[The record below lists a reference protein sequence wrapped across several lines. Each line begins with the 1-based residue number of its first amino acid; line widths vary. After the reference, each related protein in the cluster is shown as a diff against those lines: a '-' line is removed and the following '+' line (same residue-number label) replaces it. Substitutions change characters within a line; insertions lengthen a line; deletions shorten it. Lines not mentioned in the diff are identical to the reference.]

1 MNILEIEL
9 ILLDNGLEKR
19 NNGKG
24 RVKDGHLISGLFVD
38 GTIIHCNREDRY
50 NQEWERKFEVP
61 FEHTV
66 VLLGYPSGMT
76 VTWINEA
83 RIPGEV

>member
-1 MNILEIEL
+1 M
-9 ILLDNGLEKR
+9 
-19 NNGKG
+19 
-24 RVKDGHLISGLFVD
+24 D

-66 VLLGYPSGMT
+66 VLLGYPGGMT
-76 VTWINEA
+76 VSWINEA